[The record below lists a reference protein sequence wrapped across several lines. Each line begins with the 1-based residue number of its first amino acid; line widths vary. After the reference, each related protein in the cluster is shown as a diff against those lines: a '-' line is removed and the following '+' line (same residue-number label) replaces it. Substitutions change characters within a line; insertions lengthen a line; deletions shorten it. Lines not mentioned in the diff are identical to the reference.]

1 MSDVSIVRQGWWA
14 TTLTVSLI
22 LMLGQTVAEGVSA
35 RAAKDASER
44 NKAVTAAA
52 RYLQG
57 QGFTEPMLATESVEN
72 SRLAVEVDNKGW
84 ARMNKNQKMEFLER
98 VNGAVL
104 AASGGVAVDLHVS
117 MNGSKVADS
126 AFSAGQQVIR
136 LLE

>member
-1 MSDVSIVRQGWWA
+1 MSDVSIVRGGLWT

-22 LMLGQTVAEGVSA
+22 LMLGQTVADGAAA

-44 NKAVTAAA
+44 NKAVMAAA

-126 AFSAGQQVIR
+126 AFSSGQQVIR

>member
-1 MSDVSIVRQGWWA
+1 MSEVSIARQGLWK
-14 TTLTVSLI
+14 T
-22 LMLGQTVAEGVSA
+22 TVAIGLVLIVGHTLAEGAAA
-35 RAAKDASER
+35 RAAKDAGER
-44 NKAVTAAA
+44 GKAVTAAT

-57 QGFTEPMLATESVEN
+57 QGFTEPMLETENVEN
-72 SRLAVEVDNKGW
+72 SQVAIEVDNKGW
-84 ARMNKNQKMEFLER
+84 ARMNRAQKMEFLEK

-104 AASGGVAVDLHVS
+104 TASGGVAIDLRVS